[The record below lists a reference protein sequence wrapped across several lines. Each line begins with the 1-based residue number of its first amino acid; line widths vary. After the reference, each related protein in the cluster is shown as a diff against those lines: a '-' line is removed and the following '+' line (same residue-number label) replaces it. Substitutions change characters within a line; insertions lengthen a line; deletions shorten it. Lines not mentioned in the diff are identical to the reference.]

1 MRGEERGQEG
11 PGTTMRTILLV
22 DDSVMIQALY
32 KQLLTRRKDVRL
44 ASAANGKDA
53 LDRISVEGEPDLI
66 LLDVNM
72 PVVDGLAFLE
82 QTAGSGL
89 AARVPVIIVS
99 TEGTDA
105 DVARGIER
113 GARGYLRKP
122 FRPQELL
129 ATVERWLPEARPET
143 ATS

>member
-1 MRGEERGQEG
+1 
-11 PGTTMRTILLV
+11 MRTILLV
-22 DDSVMIQALY
+22 DDSTMIQALY
-32 KQLLTRRKDVRL
+32 KQVLMRRKDVRI
-44 ASAANGKDA
+44 ASVTNGKEA
-53 LDRISVEGEPDLI
+53 LERIAKDGEPDLI

-82 QTAGSGL
+82 QSAGSGL
-89 AARVPVIIVS
+89 TGRVPVIIVS

-105 DVARGIER
+105 DVARGMER

-129 ATVERWLPEARPET
+129 VAVERWLPEERPES

>member
-1 MRGEERGQEG
+1 
-11 PGTTMRTILLV
+11 MRTILLV
-22 DDSVMIQALY
+22 DDSAMIQALY
-32 KQLLTRRKDVRL
+32 KQLLMRRKDARI
-44 ASAANGKDA
+44 ASAGNGKEAIDF
-53 LDRISVEGEPDLI
+53 ISRNGEPDLI

-82 QTAGSGL
+82 HCSGSGL
-89 AARVPVIIVS
+89 AGRVPVIIVS

-122 FRPQELL
+122 FRPQELH
-129 ATVERWLPEARPET
+129 AVIEQWLPAERPES
-143 ATS
+143 AMSRASSAVARRESR